1 MATGHWLAAGVC
13 LLRSL
18 SSMFLVVEHVARP
31 DDNPGHPLLRLRMHS
46 RGLRAKRRGSRR
58 RPVWAWLRKPRNSD
72 RRASRRATR
81 SGRAGCPPSLRLMGT
96 DATRANVRWGRKH
109 VGAGKRGTR
118 RGRTL
123 YVMERLIRKGPPPTI
138 KASETA
144 MVSSSVVDVV
154 HD

>member
-18 SSMFLVVEHVARP
+18 SSMFLVVEYVARP

-81 SGRAGCPPSLRLMGT
+81 SGRAGCPPSLRWMAQML
-96 DATRANVRWGRKH
+96 TRVNVRGGSTLGRGNG
-109 VGAGKRGTR
+109 VLEGE
-118 RGRTL
+118 GRL
-123 YVMERLIRKGPPPTI
+123 YVMERLIRRGPPPTI